1 VVGEYEDGVPL
12 VVVLDGE
19 ANRAKARE
27 EEEKARREE
36 QEEAAAA
43 EQKQEQGSDRSQAGE
58 RSPDDSGGDDMC
70 ESGPQPQPQ
79 PEKPAKPG
87 QEEQEWGKTV
97 FLNFFPVSKDDPCTG
112 TPHADVRCS
121 CSRVRRVRVRVC
133 RAATLLTLFCPPPAV
148 QVGGTIGTRTFRCCC
163 GMPFCSPLARGPLPH
178 PTPPFRT
185 DRRGGEVCC
194 CPFVQSSSSLR
205 KGWRAKV
212 EFIVGCCL

>member
-1 VVGEYEDGVPL
+1 MTGVRNSQIDTTRHGSRCLGQIDPLAQYAQPRHVSIFIYIYFDFYVLFIVVYIIFILYFSIVWCRVVGEYEDGVPL

-19 ANRAKARE
+19 ANRAKSRE

-79 PEKPAKPG
+79 PEKPAKPD

-112 TPHADVRCS
+112 TPHADD
-121 CSRVRRVRVRVC
+121 
-133 RAATLLTLFCPPPAV
+133 
-148 QVGGTIGTRTFRCCC
+148 
-163 GMPFCSPLARGPLPH
+163 M
-178 PTPPFRT
+178 
-185 DRRGGEVCC
+185 
-194 CPFVQSSSSLR
+194 
-205 KGWRAKV
+205 
-212 EFIVGCCL
+212 